1 MCFHKGGMMW
11 EELTFMCQM
20 LGYGIQMTGSI
31 QSSVSRGQGFF
42 LSLFIDG
49 ETEAWRSWAMNKRSQ
64 SRCWQPQS
72 WSSGSGLSRSL
83 LEDIKL
89 AKGLCSLVSLYLHL
103 THRADKAVAR
113 YWLDHAGWVWGFWQF
128 LNIELPGDLLIRLF
142 ISEAG
147 QGFRLPVKHSTYVT
161 PSQFNNLVFIF
172 PSSSRVLLHLCFR
185 CSSDTWGTSKG
196 ET

>member
-1 MCFHKGGMMW
+1 MRGADIYVPDSRLW
-11 EELTFMCQM
+11 DSD
-20 LGYGIQMTGSI
+20 TGSI
-31 QSSVSRGQGFF
+31 QSSVSREQGFF

-49 ETEAWRSWAMNKRSQ
+49 ETETWRSWAMNERPQ

-83 LEDIKL
+83 PEDVKL
-89 AKGLCSLVSLYLHL
+89 Q
-103 THRADKAVAR
+103 KACGVWSAFIFIWLIEQIRLWQDTGWITQVAGR
-113 YWLDHAGWVWGFWQF
+113 VWGFWQF

-185 CSSDTWGTSKG
+185 CSSNTWGTSKG